1 MKKVTRIAVALGLAL
16 LLIGCEKGP
25 SAGLIGSDSPAKLV
39 CGKVDTEVILKADP
53 EYQNLSKEYLDEQIA
68 MEARIQKELVQI
80 GNDTA
85 AQGELRNKAL
95 AEQKKLQERWLKKTD
110 DFLQTR
116 HGKMREAVAQLCKEK
131 NIDLVVIDT
140 RLYPSVEYGAIDI
153 TQDVLMRLGQ
163 ATGTPA
169 PGGTPQ

>member
-1 MKKVTRIAVALGLAL
+1 MKKVTRIAAALGLAL
-16 LLIGCEKGP
+16 LLLGCEKGP
-25 SAGLIGSDSPAKLV
+25 SAGLMGSDKPPKLV

-68 MEARIQKELVQI
+68 VEARVQKELLKI

-85 AQGELRNKAL
+85 AQGELRNKVL
-95 AEQKKLQERWLKKTD
+95 QEQKKLQERWLKKTD
-110 DFLQTR
+110 EFLQSR

-140 RLYPSVEYGAIDI
+140 RLYPSVEYGALDI

-163 ATGTPA
+163 GSATPT